1 MHAEL
6 AKLDQ
11 KPTAQIPASE
21 KANFQPDQRDS
32 AKGNYI
38 GVWGDGLA
46 SLVAP
51 PGTVEALASAYLGL
65 PF

>member
-6 AKLDQ
+6 AKLDP
-11 KPTAQIPASE
+11 KLTAQIPAPE

-32 AKGNYI
+32 AKGNYV
-38 GVWGDGLA
+38 GVWGD
-46 SLVAP
+46 SLVESP
-51 PGTVEALASAYLGL
+51 RTVEALASAYLGL